1 MDDAKTTAPTHSV
14 LVPTGSNTMHRIFT
28 IKRLFAALLRSLLH
42 HRFPYGSHVHKV
54 LAYPIRRLSLP
65 SNAVLVF
72 YIMNPLLS
80 PFGKAP
86 AHRRILSKPLFL

>member
-1 MDDAKTTAPTHSV
+1 MMQRPQRPLTVFWFPQVPIQCTASSPLSV
-14 LVPTGSNTMHRIFT
+14 FLWLCFAPCYITGSLTV
-28 IKRLFAALLRSLLH
+28 A
-42 HRFPYGSHVHKV
+42 HVHKV

-72 YIMNPLLS
+72 YIMNPPLS

>member
-1 MDDAKTTAPTHSV
+1 MDDAKTAASALSV
-14 LVPTGSNTMHRIFT
+14 LAPTGSYTMHRIFT
-28 IKRLFAALLRSLLH
+28 IERLFVALLRSLLRH
-42 HRFPYGSHVHKV
+42 SSLMVPHVHKV